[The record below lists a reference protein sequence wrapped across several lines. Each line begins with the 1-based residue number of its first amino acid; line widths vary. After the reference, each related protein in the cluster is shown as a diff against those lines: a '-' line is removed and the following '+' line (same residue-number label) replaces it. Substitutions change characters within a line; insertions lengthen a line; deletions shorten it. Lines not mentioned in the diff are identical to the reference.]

1 MFKCSRTAPDIR
13 LSSRPWPWRGPAASA
28 KPGPAPTARA
38 LGRPLL
44 QKPGG
49 EQGLRGGVCSG
60 PARQPASPPARQ
72 GGVHLR
78 PAVDC
83 LLSRALCLGTSDS
96 HVERETACSTPQ
108 PELSQVTSFL
118 AVAWLWEGC
127 FLAGGVTSLS
137 PGGTNSGLSHA
148 LEPRRADMALGQ
160 STPWGC

>member
-28 KPGPAPTARA
+28 KPGPALTARA

-60 PARQPASPPARQ
+60 PARQPASPPGRCSPPTRCGLFAFQSAVPGNKRQPCRERQLARP
-72 GGVHLR
+72 R
-78 PAVDC
+78 
-83 LLSRALCLGTSDS
+83 
-96 HVERETACSTPQ
+96 Q
-108 PELSQVTSFL
+108 PELSHVTSFL
-118 AVAWLWEGC
+118 AVARLWEGC